1 MNKKVLNSTQR
12 RVLSKKSDFK
22 REYPYWYSF
31 FIILTY
37 FKVRSL
43 RRIENQVIM
52 LLIYLEN
59 LKIKTNL
66 DFNMT
71 FLELIEKVLQES
83 DTPLHHKQIWTKAV
97 EKGYDKQLPAPT
109 QGERLTP
116 WDTVSAQLYMNSKKE
131 DSVFIKT
138 AKGLFWLKSKNVSD
152 EKLEQLEK
160 KSEQEYDKSIG
171 IEKIKEKDLHPILT
185 QYLYGNSIYTKTI
198 NANTTSS
205 KSGEMKWGTPDM
217 VGVSFSEFYPTLKK
231 ICTQLDIN
239 TVEFYAYEL
248 KLKLNSPNLTEYF
261 FQAVSN
267 SSWANEAWL
276 VALDIQ
282 EDPIFSA
289 ELERLNQSFGVGIL
303 KLDIKNSD
311 SSKVIYPAKK
321 RSYLDLNMV

>member
-1 MNKKVLNSTQR
+1 
-12 RVLSKKSDFK
+12 
-22 REYPYWYSF
+22 
-31 FIILTY
+31 
-37 FKVRSL
+37 
-43 RRIENQVIM
+43 
-52 LLIYLEN
+52 
-59 LKIKTNL
+59 
-66 DFNMT
+66 MT

-83 DTPLHHKQIWTKAV
+83 DTPLHYKQVWDKAE
-97 EKGYDKQLPAPT
+97 EKGYDKLLPAPT

-116 WDTVSAQLYMNSKKE
+116 RDTVAAQLYVNSKKE

-138 AKGLFWLKSKNVSD
+138 AKGFFWLKSKNVSD
-152 EKLEQLEK
+152 EKLEQLEET
-160 KSEQEYDKSIG
+160 SEKEYDKSIG
-171 IEKIKEKDLHPILT
+171 IEKIKEKDIHTILT

-217 VGVSFSEFYPTLKK
+217 VGVLFSEFHPTLKK
-231 ICTQLDIN
+231 VCVQLDIN
-239 TVEFYAYEL
+239 TIEFYAYEL
-248 KLKLNSPNLTEYF
+248 KLKLNSSNLTEHF

-282 EDPIFSA
+282 EDPVFFA

-303 KLDIKNSD
+303 KLDIKNLD

-321 RSYLDLNMV
+321 RNCLDLNTMNKLIKNKDFDVFLQDTSDLINAVDKEKCLKEHIQLGKLDDPNINNQ